1 VQETDTPWKVLKN
14 TAARTAFVLNQW
26 KTVAENSRSLGW
38 TSSSEEAMMKLRRE
52 AATADAMKAIIP
64 KLMQRAVMDKA
75 IEEKGKAP
83 DGVGDIQHL
92 GVTLAVSV
100 GSGSA
105 CALYHK
111 SPDNAFWRIDN
122 LVTNTAMPG
131 QLETQR
137 FVVQEVVKD
146 AGESG
151 VPEVRLASACY
162 DEMKGTIYGTLE
174 ELGFHEPEA
183 GAEWCVHKKD

>member
-1 VQETDTPWKVLKN
+1 MQETDTPWKLLKN

-26 KTVAENSRSLGW
+26 KNVAENARNLGW
-38 TSSSEEAMMKLRRE
+38 TSSSEEAMIKLRRE
-52 AATADAMKAIIP
+52 AGTADAMKIVIP

-75 IEEKGKAP
+75 IQENGKAP
-83 DGVGDIQHL
+83 DGVGDVQHL
-92 GVTLAVSV
+92 GMTLAISV

-111 SPDNAFWRIDN
+111 SPDNAFWRIDH

-131 QLETQR
+131 QLATQR
-137 FVVQEVVKD
+137 FVVQEVAKE
-146 AGESG
+146 AEELG

-162 DEMKGTIYGTLE
+162 DEMTGTIYGSLE